1 MKPTAH
7 RFAGK
12 EKRLAFGVYPDVTLK
27 MAREKRDS
35 ARQRVKGA
43 KPGDY
48 STSEARNVDAA
59 QLFVQTIDS
68 LFNRGSTLQL
78 LGVRSNR
85 FMLGVDTFKAAL
97 NKEPKLSE

>member
-1 MKPTAH
+1 ML
-7 RFAGK
+7 RFLVG
-12 EKRLAFGVYPDVTLK
+12 
-27 MAREKRDS
+27 
-35 ARQRVKGA
+35 
-43 KPGDY
+43 
-48 STSEARNVDAA
+48 EARDVDAA

-68 LFNRGSTLQL
+68 IFNRGSTLQL